1 MKLISKTVRLF
12 PAFCTQS
19 WKAKKHDSLL
29 NRLLVSGK
37 NCGYAE
43 NVAAKIAARENTSF
57 LVDVMRCF
65 GLGTSTAQAVEGR
78 NFNTFPMPPAQQ

>member
-1 MKLISKTVRLF
+1 MAGETDLKNLEAFASLLRTVLE
-12 PAFCTQS
+12 
-19 WKAKKHDSLL
+19 AKKPDSLL
-29 NRLLVSGK
+29 VAGK

-57 LVDVMRCF
+57 LVDMMRCF